1 MATSDPLREYLYV
14 SKRLT
19 RDIVEGTTATT
30 QRRVMSFSAS
40 LRGIGISLGIREPV
54 WQNDIEMAQR
64 ATKVLCNHD
73 QIGTLDPNASADYV
87 QATLPLKCSVIDVHN
102 PGFQVG
108 LLTTDTITPLGRTLI
123 SLVGSP
129 SNFRN
134 RRSDNWRVPEECPSD
149 IDGLMEVVRTVIEN
163 DDRQDFDYW
172 NWDDHDP
179 PIEAVVGIAVTLEK
193 GRSERPPLPR
203 NVEFLAKVH
212 FHLGRS
218 KSRDNKG
225 DFDVVLI
232 GAALWAATPPTKPLR
247 PARTGIP

>member
-1 MATSDPLREYLYV
+1 M
-14 SKRLT
+14 
-19 RDIVEGTTATT
+19 G
-30 QRRVMSFSAS
+30 M
-40 LRGIGISLGIREPV
+40 REPA

-64 ATKVLCNHD
+64 ATKVLSEHD
-73 QIGTLDPNASADYV
+73 QIGTLDPKASGDYV

-108 LLTTDTITPLGRTLI
+108 LLTTDTTMPWGRTLI

-149 IDGLMEVVRTVIEN
+149 IDGLMGIVRTVIED
-163 DDRQDFDYW
+163 DDRDNFDTW
-172 NWDDHDP
+172 NWDDQAGSTGPHDP
-179 PIEAVVGIAVTLEK
+179 PIETVVGIAHTLETGCSK
-193 GRSERPPLPR
+193 RPR

-212 FHLGRS
+212 FHLGS
-218 KSRDNKG
+218 IKSRDNKA

-232 GAALWAATPPTKPLR
+232 GAALWAATPPAQPLL
-247 PARTGIP
+247 PA